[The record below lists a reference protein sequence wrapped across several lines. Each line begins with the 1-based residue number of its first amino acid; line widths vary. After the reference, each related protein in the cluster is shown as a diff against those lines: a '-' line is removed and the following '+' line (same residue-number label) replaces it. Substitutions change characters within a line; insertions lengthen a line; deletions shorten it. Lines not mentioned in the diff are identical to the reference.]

1 MANEKENKKNELPKG
16 VSDQLIARLYF
27 IIGRIDS
34 VSLLIDYADVDD
46 KFSKA
51 TTILDDSSSSLKEIV
66 DQLRD

>member
-1 MANEKENKKNELPKG
+1 MEKNEKNKKNELPKG

-46 KFSKA
+46 KFSRA

-66 DQLRD
+66 DQLSD